1 MSRVPSI
8 GAPEQRFRNFTL
20 GLLLALVVVIC
31 LDLVVRVTEARLSG
45 DVASKERFGVIMRQ
59 TESTSDKPLF
69 VAVGSSLVDRGF
81 DVDVLADAV
90 AAQTGSPVVV
100 KLAPDNSTIWDWT
113 CVVEQHVL
121 GREPAARLVIIGF
134 AWDQLSDRA
143 PLILR
148 RNFNNLC
155 PPSKLGEF
163 STYSSNVHIET
174 WLNMAA
180 VITSKLYTHR
190 EPIRDRLFSRLIP
203 NFQEVSQQINERDNA
218 REATAKVGI
227 ESPSASSGYGAAG
240 ALLQRLGERGTR
252 AVLVAMPVQKPYQI
266 DRGICDILGSRHE
279 FLDMRTSVPADPELY
294 RDPIHLNE
302 EGARRFSAVLASQL
316 SANVARKTPCAS

>member
-1 MSRVPSI
+1 MSRVSSSR
-8 GAPEQRFRNFTL
+8 APEQRFRNFTR

-31 LDLVVRVTEARLSG
+31 LDLAVRVTEARLSG
-45 DVASKERFGVIMRQ
+45 DVASKERFGVLMQQ
-59 TESTSDKPLF
+59 TTSTSDKPLF

-81 DVDVLADAV
+81 DVDVLSDAV
-90 AAQTGSPVVV
+90 AAPTVSAVVV

-121 GREPAARLVIIGF
+121 NREPAAQLVVIGF

-190 EPIRDRLFSRLIP
+190 EPIRDRIFSRLIP
-203 NFQEVSQQINERDNA
+203 NFQEVSQQINERNNA
-218 REATAKVGI
+218 REAAAKMGI
-227 ESPSASSGYGAAG
+227 DHSYASGGYGAAR
-240 ALLQRLGERGTR
+240 ALLRQLGERGTR
-252 AVLVAMPVQKPYQI
+252 VVLVAMPVQETYQI
-266 DRGICDILGSRHE
+266 DREICEILGNQHE
-279 FLDMRTSVPADPELY
+279 FLDMRSSVPADPALY

-302 EGARRFSAVLASQL
+302 AGARRFSTVLASQL
-316 SANVARKTPCAS
+316 SGNVARQTHCAS